1 MDSRYIVAL
10 EIGSSKIT
18 GAVAKVDPDTADIK
32 VLALDSIPLINSVR
46 YGRVQNVQE
55 VSTTANE
62 IIRKLENNPAV
73 MPRHISQIFISLGGR
88 SFSTVNTTGALQL
101 PGEIEIKPET
111 IERLKREATFD
122 IATNKEQV
130 ILEPRKFFVDN
141 AEVKNIVGTFG
152 QNIRGEFTAVV
163 CSPENKRN
171 LERVKLTDLDSPA
184 RHYVPRA
191 IAISDMVLTPTE
203 KQLGC
208 VMMDFGA
215 ETTTVAIYKDGKLQF
230 ISTVPLG
237 GRNIT
242 LDLMIGL
249 KETEERSE
257 FHKKTIGTAVNEHP
271 EASNGDQLIDNYIQ
285 ARLGEIVANALN
297 QLNVAGFKTAD
308 LPAGAVIVGGASK
321 ITNFLKFFTA
331 QSKLKAHYGDIDN
344 AVKMLDGKIRVTDHL
359 DVIAALRYAARTTTD
374 NCLEGTDPE
383 LEESMHRFNNDRTSD
398 YNDDYNAGYRRA
410 NIPSE
415 DDDDLL
421 RDDDDANDRRPSE
434 PAKPK
439 KRFSLFGHRKDKQ
452 KSDEAEEFD
461 QAETY
466 TNDNYNN
473 EPDGYEDDYE
483 DDDYE
488 DEPDDERFDQGY
500 QNSNEDRNKSRTSFL
515 NRIQNFGTRFFGNVD
530 AEK

>member
-55 VSTTANE
+55 VSMTANE
-62 IIRKLENNPAV
+62 ILRKLENNQAV

-171 LERVKLTDLDSPA
+171 LERVKLTDLESPA

-242 LDLMIGL
+242 LDLMSGL

-257 FHKKTIGTAVNEHP
+257 FSKKTIGTAVNEHP

-297 QLNVAGFKTAD
+297 QLSVAGFKTAD
-308 LPAGAVIVGGASK
+308 LPAGAVIVGGAAK
-321 ITNFLKFFTA
+321 INNFLKFFTA

-359 DVIAALRYAARTTTD
+359 DVIAVLRYAARTSTD

-383 LEESMHRFNNDRTSD
+383 LDESMHRFNNDRPSN
-398 YNDDYNAGYRRA
+398 YNDDYNAGYRRS

-415 DDDDLL
+415 DDDNLL
-421 RDDDDANDRRPSE
+421 KDDDDADDRRAPE
-434 PAKPK
+434 PAKTK

-452 KSDEAEEFD
+452 ANEEEFD
-461 QAETY
+461 QPETY
-466 TNDNYNN
+466 TNDNYND
-473 EPDGYEDDYE
+473 EQDEYDDEYD
-483 DDDYE
+483 DDDYT
-488 DEPDDERFDQGY
+488 DEQDDEKFDQVY
-500 QNSNEDRNKSRTSFL
+500 QNGNDDRTKNRTSFI
-515 NRIQNFGTRFFGNVD
+515 NRIQKFGTRFFGNVD
-530 AEK
+530 AED